1 MERANTS
8 LYLNWTAVNLGGY
21 IARFIVTYKP
31 LYTTE
36 CQTDT
41 EEVDLSSDPIPPGV
55 NHTVQ
60 KVIHGLD
67 PNVSYSVTIIAYNSA
82 GKPGEND
89 TQKLVPR
96 KLLHEVCEQ
105 CAVIGINV
113 SLFLLAAWI
122 PPGYGSS
129 SSSQK
134 STIQLRLSS
143 ARSCLEWRVRS

>member
-113 SLFLLAAWI
+113 SLSWQHGSLQAMAAAAAHRSLLSSSDSAVLEAAWS
-122 PPGYGSS
+122 G
-129 SSSQK
+129 
-134 STIQLRLSS
+134 
-143 ARSCLEWRVRS
+143 V